1 MAAAAMMMT
10 SCKKD
15 VVPCEPD
22 NSETKAPSRKYYAVA
37 VGMMKMVMNIVVE
50 PSAEAVSW
58 RSYIALEDLTDR
70 SREVMIKNINMEPTQ
85 DNLTRHF
92 VVAYW
97 GVNTIMGV
105 AKDSDDV
112 YGPMMLEVVN
122 LNKEEASQASELILD
137 M

>member
-1 MAAAAMMMT
+1 
-10 SCKKD
+10 
-15 VVPCEPD
+15 
-22 NSETKAPSRKYYAVA
+22 
-37 VGMMKMVMNIVVE
+37 MMKMVMNIVVE

-70 SREVMIKNINMEPTQ
+70 SREV

-92 VVAYW
+92 VEAHW

-112 YGPMMLEVVN
+112 YGPLMLEVVN
-122 LNKEEASQASELILD
+122 LNKEEASPASELILD